1 MYILVVDD
9 NSSLQF
15 GLKKVLEEAGY
26 TTFTAL
32 SAEEAKQ
39 RLQER
44 NYDLILLDWMLP
56 DGSGVKLM
64 REWRR
69 EGIKTPVLLFSSK
82 NEVEEKVEAL
92 DEGADDYLEKPFS
105 NIELLAR
112 IRALLR
118 RESAQKSARTVVGS
132 LEIDTKEHIVY
143 VDGKKV
149 DLSKREFELL
159 EFMVKNI
166 DTVLTRYQILEHIN
180 REFDR
185 VASSNIVDAHIK
197 NLRKKL
203 GVADIIETVRG
214 VGYVIRK
221 R

>member
-32 SAEEAKQ
+32 SVEEAKQ

-56 DGSGVKLM
+56 DGSGVELM
-64 REWRR
+64 GEWRSS
-69 EGIKTPVLLFSSK
+69 GLNTPILLFSSK
-82 NEVEEKVEAL
+82 SEVEEKVEAL
-92 DEGADDYLEKPFS
+92 DNGADDYLEKPFS

-112 IRALLR
+112 VRALLR
-118 RESAQKSARTVVGS
+118 RDSAQKSTRIVIGPMV
-132 LEIDTKEHIVY
+132 IDTKEHTVY
-143 VDGKKV
+143 IEEKRVE
-149 DLSKREFELL
+149 LSKREFELL

-185 VASSNIVDAHIK
+185 IASSNIVDAHIK

-203 GVADIIETVRG
+203 GVPGIIETVRG